1 LSIDDFGTGYSSLS
15 YLHRLPIDRL
25 KIDRSFVMRVSK
37 KGENTEIIKAI
48 VALAKSLGLT
58 TTAEGEETQDQLA
71 QMKELDCEFG
81 QGFLFSKPVNAAAA
95 RNILISGFESAPN

>member
-1 LSIDDFGTGYSSLS
+1 
-15 YLHRLPIDRL
+15 
-25 KIDRSFVMRVSK
+25 MRVSK

-58 TTAEGEETQDQLA
+58 KTVEGVETQDQLA